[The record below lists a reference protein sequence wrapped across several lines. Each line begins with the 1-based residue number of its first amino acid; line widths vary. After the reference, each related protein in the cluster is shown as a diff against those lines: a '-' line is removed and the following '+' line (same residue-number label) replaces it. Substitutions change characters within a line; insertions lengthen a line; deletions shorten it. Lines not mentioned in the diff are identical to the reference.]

1 MRPKVRA
8 TTASAPITSAPTSA
22 TMPETNSATLD
33 ISSIGMPY
41 RIIATPAAASTTA
54 TRTSNRDIHATP
66 TPHFR
71 NLHGRAGVSHAIAGD
86 RCAGDTGI
94 APTTALPPD
103 LARPIE
109 KAELASILPR
119 GETRSVFPQGADHG
133 L

>member
-54 TRTSNRDIHATP
+54 TRTSNRYIQATP

-71 NLHGRAGVSHAIAGD
+71 NLHGRASVSHAIAGD
-86 RCAGDTGI
+86 RSAGDSDQGQ
-94 APTTALPPD
+94 TTALPPD
-103 LARPIE
+103 LAGPI
-109 KAELASILPR
+109 
-119 GETRSVFPQGADHG
+119 
-133 L
+133 

>member
-1 MRPKVRA
+1 MRPKLRA

-54 TRTSNRDIHATP
+54 TSNRYIQATP

-71 NLHGRAGVSHAIAGD
+71 NPHGRASVSHAIAGD
-86 RCAGDTGI
+86 RCAGDTDQGQ
-94 APTTALPPD
+94 TTALPPD
-103 LARPIE
+103 LAGPI
-109 KAELASILPR
+109 
-119 GETRSVFPQGADHG
+119 
-133 L
+133 

>member
-8 TTASAPITSAPTSA
+8 TTASAPMINAPTSA

-33 ISSIGMPY
+33 ISSIGTAY
-41 RIIATPAAASTTA
+41 RIIATPAAASTTL
-54 TRTSNRDIHATP
+54 TSTSNRYIQATP

-71 NLHGRAGVSHAIAGD
+71 NLHGRASVSHAIAGD
-86 RCAGDTGI
+86 RCAGDTDQRQ
-94 APTTALPPD
+94 TTALPPD

-109 KAELASILPR
+109 KAELARPFLVARR
-119 GETRSVFPQGADHG
+119 GPLISQGADYG

>member
-8 TTASAPITSAPTSA
+8 TTASAPMINAPTSA

-33 ISSIGMPY
+33 ISSIGTAY
-41 RIIATPAAASTTA
+41 RIIATPAAASTTL
-54 TRTSNRDIHATP
+54 TSTSNRYIQATP

-71 NLHGRAGVSHAIAGD
+71 NLHGWASVSHAIAGD
-86 RCAGDTGI
+86 RCADDTGI

-119 GETRSVFPQGADHG
+119 GETRSFFSQGANHG